1 MHGRVKRDSESC
13 KSLRRSNSQH
23 MRPVLPSATKVTAAG
38 HNHSPIASSITT
50 STTGDSFFKDGRKIT
65 VGDCALFKPPKS
77 SPPSIGLIRWLAFDK
92 EKKLK
97 LGVNW
102 LYRSSELK
110 LGKGHL
116 FDAAP
121 NEIFYSFHKDETS
134 AAYLLH
140 PCKVAFLPKG
150 VELPVGTAAFV
161 CRRAYDISNKRL
173 WWLTDQDCFNKEEV
187 DQLLFKTKTEMHV
200 TLQPGG
206 RSPKQVNGPTS
217 TSQLKSA
224 SDDGQNNGNS
234 FHSQARG
241 KKRERGDHGAD
252 PVKRE
257 RSSSRIDDGDLVQW
271 KNESSLKNEIARIT
285 EKGGVVDFEG
295 VDKLIKLMQLDG
307 MDRKIDLVNGMERKI
322 DLASRSM
329 LTSVMASTEKDDCL
343 NRFVQLKGL
352 PILDEWLQDI
362 QKGKHMDCSN
372 LKDCDKYVEEFLLVL
387 LSALDKLPVNLH
399 ALQMSNIGRSVNHL
413 RTHKN
418 VEIQKKARSLVDTW
432 KKRVEAEMNM
442 IDAKSGSTQATD
454 AWPSKSRLPEAAH
467 GGRKIPNG
475 SDIAMKSSISQNSAA
490 KTTSVRSSHGESI
503 IKYAASSPGAVKP
516 ATPFSSGK
524 DNQPNASVGGS
535 ADAPQIREDR
545 SSSSNQSHSY
555 GQSVSVKDDTKSS
568 TSALATV
575 NKTSSSSARNRKLS
589 GSPRVSASVSQKEN
603 NSSKVSSAHNN
614 VAEGPIYEG
623 SSPKLIVK
631 IPNRVR
637 SPAHGM
643 NEGSLEDPT
652 LMSCR
657 VSSPVLMNESSQSD
671 HASKEKSDANRCIV
685 AAGTNAWQNKDPRVE
700 FDGKESSE
708 SPAVLSGEEQGMAS
722 EDSKRIVEG
731 LPTDQLNSE
740 KVHKSSFSPM
750 NALVE
755 SCAKYSEAAS
765 SLSLEDDVGMNLL
778 ASVAA
783 GEMSK
788 SDVISPA
795 DSMERGV
802 HVDEEV
808 CVGDEAKSESTPEEC
823 SLVVQS
829 QFNESDCDGKKQA
842 IAPVEISGD
851 RTSVASHSSEGI
863 DAGDQV
869 KEISSTNID
878 LRSSID
884 HDSESTRKPNEKTG
898 NSDDTSEGVNK
909 EKAAMD
915 NGSTSNLNCIH
926 SRGDVLVPGEEHGDI
941 SRVGECKP
949 LVHVAGSKPKPIDQ
963 GESGKV
969 VNEGLNKT
977 DAEQKLTAA
986 TVKSGIAETANCEN
1000 LLQAESDRI
1009 LLPEADDAEKV
1020 RELNYGA
1027 ANSSA
1032 SKPGREKDAADE
1044 SHTMSDLSSTS
1055 HDLNSHHVDDNVENQ
1070 VIPNHLSVSE
1080 SRCSDAAE
1088 NEPQGE
1094 ADLRRSKSGSIQPEE
1109 ANKYAPTGSGNA
1121 SPAAGETDPG
1131 TKLKFDLNEGF
1142 CADDG
1147 KYGESITPTS
1157 SGPATVQLINSLPF
1171 SVKSIQS
1178 GHSASITVAA
1188 AAKGPFVPP
1197 QDLLKSRVQLGWKGS
1212 AATSA
1217 FRPAE
1222 PRKVHETSSSPTT
1235 LSCPDVS
1242 TTKHERIPLDI
1253 DLNVPDERVLEEM
1266 TSHGCGGLDLDL
1278 NTVDAN
1284 DAVHCSASSN
1294 PEGKVS
1300 ALHAKHLDSL
1310 HVWRDFDL
1318 NNGPLADDGSAEE
1331 FPFINQLVNGGG
1343 TSQLPSAGLRT
1354 NSSVMGNFSSWFP
1367 PGNAYST
1374 MAIPSMLPERGEQPF
1389 SVYPPGAAQRTF
1401 EPTGVAP
1408 YNREVFRG
1416 SVLSSSPAVPY
1427 PSSPFQLPLYPYG
1440 TSIPL
1445 PSATFS
1451 VGSASYADS
1460 STVRPFASPVNSQY
1474 LGPVGSVTSPFQRPF
1489 MVTFPGISNN
1499 SMLESNRQ
1507 WSRQGLDLNS
1517 GPGPLESEVR
1527 EEMLP
1532 LSSVQHAVSTSQG
1545 LAEDQARIFS
1555 ISGSILKRK
1564 EPDGDW
1570 DNESFRRKQSSW
1582 Q

>member
-50 STTGDSFFKDGRKIT
+50 STTGDSFFKDSRKIT

-110 LGKGHL
+110 LGKGHPL
-116 FDAAP
+116 DAAP

-252 PVKRE
+252 PVKSE
-257 RSSSRIDDGDLVQW
+257 RSSSRIDDGDLVQR

-285 EKGGVVDFEG
+285 EKGGVFDFEG
-295 VDKLIKLMQLDG
+295 VDKLIQLMQLDG
-307 MDRKIDLVNGMERKI
+307 MDRKIDLVNGMVRKI

-362 QKGKHMDCSN
+362 QKGKVMDCSN

-418 VEIQKKARSLVDTW
+418 VEIQRKARSLVDTW

-454 AWPSKSRLPEAAH
+454 AWPSKSRLPEASH
-467 GGRKIPNG
+467 GGRKTPCG

-503 IKYAASSPGAVKP
+503 IKFASSSPGAVKP

-614 VAEGPIYEG
+614 AALEKLSESSLTNERVVEGPIYEG
-623 SSPKLIVK
+623 SSLKLIVK

-643 NEGSLEDPT
+643 NGGSLEDPT
-652 LMSCR
+652 LMSSR
-657 VSSPVLMNESSQSD
+657 ASSPVLMNESEQCD
-671 HASKEKSDANRCIV
+671 HASKEKSDARRCIV
-685 AAGTNAWQNKDPRVE
+685 AAGTNALQNKDPQVE

-708 SPAVLSGEEQGMAS
+708 SPAVHSGEEQGMDS

-755 SCAKYSEAAS
+755 SCAKFSEATS

-795 DSMERGV
+795 DSMERSV

-823 SLVVQS
+823 SLVVQT
-829 QFNESDCDGKKQA
+829 QFSESDCDGKRQA

-851 RTSVASHSSEGI
+851 RKSVASHSSEGI
-863 DAGDQV
+863 DAGDRV

-884 HDSESTRKPNEKTG
+884 HDLESTRKPNEKTG
-898 NSDDTSEGVNK
+898 NGDDTSEGVHK
-909 EKAAMD
+909 EKAAVD
-915 NGSTSNLNCIH
+915 NGST
-926 SRGDVLVPGEEHGDI
+926 
-941 SRVGECKP
+941 RVGKCKP

-969 VNEGLNKT
+969 VNEGVNKT

-1020 RELNYGA
+1020 GELNYGT

-1032 SKPGREKDAADE
+1032 SKSGRLNIDKEVEKDAADE
-1044 SHTMSDLSSTS
+1044 SHTVSDLCSTS
-1055 HDLNSHHVDDNVENQ
+1055 HDLNCHHVEDNVENQ
-1070 VIPNHLSVSE
+1070 VIPNHLSVPE

-1088 NEPQGE
+1088 NEAQGGT
-1094 ADLRRSKSGSIQPEE
+1094 ALRRSKSGRIQPEE
-1109 ANKYAPTGSGNA
+1109 ANKYAPSGSGTA

-1147 KYGESITPTS
+1147 KYGESVTPPS
-1157 SGPATVQLINSLPF
+1157 SGPATVQLINPLPF
-1171 SVKSIQS
+1171 SVKSIPS
-1178 GHSASITVAA
+1178 GHSTSITVAA

-1197 QDLLKSRVQLGWKGS
+1197 QDLLKNRVELGWKGS

-1242 TTKHERIPLDI
+1242 TTKHEHIPLDI

-1266 TSHGCGGLDLDL
+1266 TSHGCSGLDLDL

-1284 DAVHCSASSN
+1284 DAVHSSASSN
-1294 PEGKVS
+1294 PKGKVS
-1300 ALHAKHLDSL
+1300 ALNAKHLDSL

-1331 FPFINQLVNGGG
+1331 FPFINQLVNGG

-1354 NSSVMGNFSSWFP
+1354 NSSVMGSFSSWFP

-1416 SVLSSSPAVPY
+1416 SVLSSLPAVPY
-1427 PSSPFQLPLYPYG
+1427 PSSPFLLPVFPYG

-1451 VGSASYADS
+1451 VGAASYADS

-1517 GPGPLESEVR
+1517 GLGALESEVR

-1555 ISGSILKRK
+1555 ISGNILKRK

-1570 DNESFRRKQSSW
+1570 DDESFRRKQSSW

>member
-13 KSLRRSNSQH
+13 KSLRRSHSQH
-23 MRPVLPSATKVTAAG
+23 MRPVLPSAT
-38 HNHSPIASSITT
+38 
-50 STTGDSFFKDGRKIT
+50 KDGRKIT

-116 FDAAP
+116 LDAAP

-161 CRRAYDISNKRL
+161 CRRAYDISNKRS
-173 WWLTDQDCFNKEEV
+173 WWLTDQDCFNEQKEEV

-257 RSSSRIDDGDLVQW
+257 CSSSRIDDGDLVQL

-295 VDKLIKLMQLDG
+295 VDKLIQLMQLDG

-362 QKGKHMDCSN
+362 QKGKVMDCSN
-372 LKDCDKYVEEFLLVL
+372 LKDCDKYVEEFLLIL

-418 VEIQKKARSLVDTW
+418 AEIQRKARSLVDTW

-454 AWPSKSRLPEAAH
+454 AWPSKSRLPDASH
-467 GGRKIPNG
+467 GGRKTPSG

-503 IKYAASSPGAVKP
+503 IKYASSSPGAVKP
-516 ATPFSSGK
+516 ATTFSSGK
-524 DNQPNASVGGS
+524 DNQPIASVGGS

-545 SSSSNQSHSY
+545 SSSSSNQSHSY
-555 GQSVSVKDDTKSS
+555 DQSVSVKYDTKSS

-575 NKTSSSSARNRKLS
+575 NKNSSSSARNRKLS
-589 GSPRVSASVSQKEN
+589 GSPRLSASVNQKEN
-603 NSSKVSSAHNN
+603 SCKVSSAHNN
-614 VAEGPIYEG
+614 AALEKLSQSSLTNERVVEGPIYEG
-623 SSPKLIVK
+623 SSHKLIVK

-643 NEGSLEDPT
+643 SGGSLEDPT
-652 LMSCR
+652 LMSIR
-657 VSSPVLMNESSQSD
+657 ASSPVLMNESEQAD
-671 HASKEKSDANRCIV
+671 HASKEKSDANCCIV

-700 FDGKESSE
+700 FDGKQSSE

-795 DSMERGV
+795 DSMERSV

-823 SLVVQS
+823 SLVAQT
-829 QFNESDCDGKKQA
+829 QFSESDCDGKKQA

-851 RTSVASHSSEGI
+851 RKSVASHSSEGI

-878 LRSSID
+878 LRNSIID
-884 HDSESTRKPNEKTG
+884 HDSESTRKPNENTG
-898 NSDDTSEGVNK
+898 NSDDTSEGVHK

-915 NGSTSNLNCIH
+915 NGSTSNLNCRH
-926 SRGDVLVPGEEHGDI
+926 SRVDVLVPEEEHSDL

-949 LVHVAGSKPKPIDQ
+949 LVHVAGSKPKPTDQ

-986 TVKSGIAETANCEN
+986 TVQSGIAETANCEN

-1020 RELNYGA
+1020 GELNYGA

-1032 SKPGREKDAADE
+1032 SKSGRLNIDKEVEKDAADE

-1055 HDLNSHHVDDNVENQ
+1055 HDLNCHHVEDNVENQ
-1070 VIPNHLSVSE
+1070 VIPNHLSVPE

-1088 NEPQGE
+1088 NEAQGE

-1109 ANKYAPTGSGNA
+1109 ANKYAPSGSGTA
-1121 SPAAGETDPG
+1121 SPAAGETGPG

-1188 AAKGPFVPP
+1188 AAAAKCPFVPP
-1197 QDLLKSRVQLGWKGS
+1197 QDLLKSRVELGWKGS

-1222 PRKVHETSSSPTT
+1222 PRKVHETSSSPTS

-1242 TTKHERIPLDI
+1242 STKHERIPLDI
-1253 DLNVPDERVLEEM
+1253 DLNVPDESVLEEM

-1294 PEGKVS
+1294 PKGKVS
-1300 ALHAKHLDSL
+1300 ALQAKHLDSL

-1331 FPFINQLVNGGG
+1331 FPFINQLVNGG

-1427 PSSPFQLPLYPYG
+1427 PSSPFQLPVFPYG
-1440 TSIPL
+1440 TSTPL
-1445 PSATFS
+1445 PSTTFS
-1451 VGSASYADS
+1451 VGAASYSDS

-1474 LGPVGSVTSPFQRPF
+1474 LGPVVSVTSPFQRPF

-1499 SMLESNRQ
+1499 SMVESNRQ

-1517 GPGPLESEVR
+1517 GPGPLESDVR
-1527 EEMLP
+1527 EVMLP

-1564 EPDGDW
+1564 EPNGDW